1 VGTLGRGWGDTPHA
15 YTDAAYIAVIG
26 LSGQFRSSDPDDP
39 WKTKAGERLG
49 DYLMSDALR
58 FVKREWRGG
67 MPWCL
72 TLVDPTNDPSRTL
85 FERHDFVLFIQLG
98 DALYRRP
105 KNRRLPP

>member
-1 VGTLGRGWGDTPHA
+1 
-15 YTDAAYIAVIG
+15 
-26 LSGQFRSSDPDDP
+26 
-39 WKTKAGERLG
+39 
-49 DYLMSDALR
+49 
-58 FVKREWRGG
+58 